1 MMTTYPHTPVLLD
14 RCVELLSP
22 ALQSGGLVVDA
33 TLGMA
38 GHAEA
43 LLERFTE
50 ISLLGIDRDCEALAL
65 AQSRLKG
72 FGERARLVHAR
83 YDELGAVLDQ
93 HFPGESPRGILF
105 DLGVSSLQ
113 LDEPERG
120 FSYRF
125 DAPLDM
131 RMNAEDDT
139 TAADL
144 LADLS
149 AFELQR
155 MFERYGD
162 EPYASRY
169 AQAIVSARAE
179 SPIIRTGELVELID
193 RATPGGHPRRGHN
206 AKRVFQALRIAV
218 NEELAVLESALE
230 TALDRLEVGG
240 RIVVMSYHS
249 GEDRLV
255 KHAIEPR
262 TQSSAPIDLPV
273 IPESDQPTYRW
284 VVKGPEV
291 ASSTEQRD
299 NPRSQSVRLR
309 AAEKVKGTQR

>member
-1 MMTTYPHTPVLLD
+1 MTTTHPHTPVLLD
-14 RCVELLSP
+14 RCIDLLAP
-22 ALQSGGLVVDA
+22 ALGTNALMVDA
-33 TLGMA
+33 TLGMG
-38 GHAEA
+38 GHTES
-43 LLERFTE
+43 LLQRFD
-50 ISLLGIDRDCEALAL
+50 SVRVLGIDRDLDALAH

-72 FGERARLVHAR
+72 FAERTRLLHAR
-83 YDELGAVLDQ
+83 YDELGALLDSE
-93 HFPGESPRGILF
+93 FPGQAPQGILF

-113 LDEPERG
+113 LDEAERG

-131 RMNAEDDT
+131 RMNPQDET

-144 LADLS
+144 IARLS

-155 MFERYGD
+155 LFERYGD
-162 EPYASRY
+162 EPLASRY
-169 AQAIVSARAE
+169 AHAIVNSRDDA
-179 SPIIRTGELVELID
+179 PILRTGQLVELID
-193 RATPGGHPRRGHN
+193 RVTPGGHPRKGHN

-218 NEELAVLESALE
+218 NRELEILEAALE
-230 TALDRLEVGG
+230 VALDRLAVGG

-262 TQSSAPIDLPV
+262 TRSSAPLDLPV

-284 VVKGPEV
+284 VVKGPEE
-291 ASSTEQRD
+291 APSAEQQD